1 MGYIHDKSYK
11 KYIQTLNA
19 KKNNLNSNKKQMI
32 KNNLDLKNNI
42 EKHLKNTFN
51 IRKLIYITLIML
63 FCNNLLSL
71 SLILI
76 GL

>member
-1 MGYIHDKSYK
+1 
-11 KYIQTLNA
+11 
-19 KKNNLNSNKKQMI
+19 MI